1 VHGFD
6 SNRSQPSS
14 TTVRVPARPD
24 KVCRASLAVNEVFPK
39 MLKAGAA
46 RRLAALD
53 SRQVLEPLDAAG
65 AVLLRGFD
73 FDMDEFEVFTARFC
87 DRFHEVG
94 SRVRLRREGDGYS
107 SEVFRDNFTLLA
119 HSEGCY
125 RPWPPPPELCFFCCL
140 TPPSAPGG
148 ETTLVDGVRFAE
160 HLPGD
165 LRSRFLSSGVSYE
178 SHWEAERWRA
188 EFQVADVREL
198 DHLLRGLA
206 GVRYTIEG
214 DQLHLLYRTEAL
226 KPARSGELAFA
237 NGLLAH
243 LPRIAHPGYSGAYV
257 YAKASNH
264 VYFGDGEELSDA
276 VVKELIDVHD
286 RLVHLHRWE
295 TRDLLLVDN
304 TRFMHGRRM
313 TAAPCERVLV
323 SRFGRLRP
331 DL

>member
-1 VHGFD
+1 MRAINKLLFFIIFDSLNPRACHRSVSATAPVSCANYSRVRPDDFKGGTRGRPPGQRRHPAAAPHCTSAKMRSRIPVHGFD

-39 MLKAGAA
+39 MLKAGSA

-214 DQLHLLYRTEAL
+214 D
-226 KPARSGELAFA
+226 
-237 NGLLAH
+237 
-243 LPRIAHPGYSGAYV
+243 
-257 YAKASNH
+257 
-264 VYFGDGEELSDA
+264 
-276 VVKELIDVHD
+276 
-286 RLVHLHRWE
+286 
-295 TRDLLLVDN
+295 
-304 TRFMHGRRM
+304 
-313 TAAPCERVLV
+313 
-323 SRFGRLRP
+323 
-331 DL
+331 